1 MFCVDLYY
9 CCPLFGGNYTQVFLS
24 AEATTSGEARGARRK
39 SLSYGTGLV
48 HMSTL
53 PDKAQLPDNN
63 TLLMQTVFVLMVP
76 PKSSQALKNLLQ
88 YVVLQCLV
96 SNEDF
101 TIASSW
107 QKKDSL
113 IISTPTI

>member
-1 MFCVDLYY
+1 MHL
-9 CCPLFGGNYTQVFLS
+9 
-24 AEATTSGEARGARRK
+24 
-39 SLSYGTGLV
+39 
-48 HMSTL
+48 STL
-53 PDKAQLPDNN
+53 LDKAQLPDNN

-101 TIASSW
+101 TFASSW
-107 QKKDSL
+107 QKKGSL
-113 IISTPTI
+113 IISTPTM